1 MTSKE
6 FLSRWAIFGEHE
18 PVETIEDI
26 LQDKKINGV
35 CIPGCRMLSEEECRI
50 WQVKPVDSDEEID
63 EQWLEMIN
71 RKIRLYVYLENM
83 NLSPERLP
91 AEHF

>member
-1 MTSKE
+1 
-6 FLSRWAIFGEHE
+6 
-18 PVETIEDI
+18 
-26 LQDKKINGV
+26 
-35 CIPGCRMLSEEECRI
+35 MLSEEECRI

-63 EQWLEMIN
+63 EQWLETIN
-71 RKIRLYVYLENM
+71 REDTVVCVLENM